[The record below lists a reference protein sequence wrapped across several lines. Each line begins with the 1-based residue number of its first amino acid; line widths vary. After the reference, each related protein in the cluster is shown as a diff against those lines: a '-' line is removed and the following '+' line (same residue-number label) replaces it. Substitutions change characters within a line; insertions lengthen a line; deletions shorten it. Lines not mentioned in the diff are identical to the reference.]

1 MKKETLITGVVGGLI
16 GLLIYPLLFGMG
28 SWGGMM
34 MWGNRYGIPN
44 NMMGNYISTDI
55 SQHFI
60 EQMIPHHEDAIA
72 MAEIALLKAEHPE
85 LKQLATNIKKSQS
98 EENEK
103 MRSWYKS
110 WYGTEVPESNLF
122 GINMGGRGGMMMHGG
137 MMGDATDLTRLES
150 AKPFDKEFIE
160 QMIPHHQMAIMM
172 ASMVQ
177 RGSTRPE
184 IIQLAKDIISAQTK
198 EINDMRSWYQSW
210 Y

>member
-1 MKKETLITGVVGGLI
+1 MKNQTLVAGIVGGLI
-16 GLLIYPLLFGMG
+16 GMLLYPLLFGMG

-34 MWGNRYGIPN
+34 MWGNRYGN
-44 NMMGNYISTDI
+44 NMMGNYLTADI

-72 MAEIALLKAEHPE
+72 MAEIALTKAEHAE
-85 LKQLATNIKKSQS
+85 IKQLAANIKQSQS
-98 EENEK
+98 AENEQ
-103 MRSWYKS
+103 MRAWYKS
-110 WYGTEVPESNLF
+110 WYGSDVPDTGLF
-122 GINMGGRGGMMMHGG
+122 SVNMGGRGEMMMHGG
-137 MMGDATDLTRLES
+137 MMGDATDLTRLEN

-172 ASMVQ
+172 ATIVQ
-177 RGSTRPE
+177 RGSSRPE

-198 EINDMRSWYQSW
+198 EINDMRSWYTAR

>member
-1 MKKETLITGVVGGLI
+1 MQKTALIPGIIGVLI
-16 GLLIYPLLFGMG
+16 GLFIYPLLFGMG
-28 SWGGMM
+28 
-34 MWGNRYGIPN
+34 N
-44 NMMGNYISTDI
+44 NNYLTADI
-55 SQHFI
+55 SRHFI

-72 MAEIALLKAEHPE
+72 MAEIALIKGEHAEI
-85 LKQLATNIKKSQS
+85 KQLASNIKKSQS

-103 MRSWYKS
+103 MRAWYKS
-110 WYGTEVPESNLF
+110 WYGTDVPDTDIF
-122 GINMGGRGGMMMHGG
+122 GMNMGGRGGMMHGG
-137 MMGDATDLTRLES
+137 MMGDSTDLTSLET

-198 EINDMRSWYQSW
+198 EINDMRSWYQAW

>member
-1 MKKETLITGVVGGLI
+1 MVGITNNMKKESLIAGVIGGLI

-28 SWGGMM
+28 GWSG
-34 MWGNRYGIPN
+34 
-44 NMMGNYISTDI
+44 MMGNYLSADI
-55 SQHFI
+55 SRHFI

-72 MAEIALLKAEHPE
+72 MAEIALVKGEHSE
-85 LKQLATNIKKSQS
+85 IKQLAANIKKSQS

-103 MRSWYKS
+103 MRSWYKA
-110 WYGTEVPESNLF
+110 WYGTDVPDT
-122 GINMGGRGGMMMHGG
+122 GHGGMMMHGG
-137 MMGDATDLTRLES
+137 MMGDGTDVTNLEN

-172 ASMVQ
+172 AGMVQ

-184 IIQLAKDIISAQTK
+184 IIQLAKDIISAQAK
-198 EINDMRSWYQSW
+198 EINEMRSWYQTW